1 MNAEEM
7 AMEHSTGEKEMN
19 IDRNKVRQAVAE
31 YVYFLL
37 DNELKVEADAA
48 AFDSRRRKLHDAI
61 TEIMGFKPEDFK
73 DTYIADG
80 LKDKTVPVED
90 YIDFHTDR
98 VISKVHNNRAAYNG
112 IKIQWDYK
120 ERIPYIIER
129 NKKRID
135 DRIKEVDKV
144 MERAVNG
151 LDDWN
156 KDHPNDKYLYTWSV
170 GINTHDWNGLRDAIN
185 SNWAKMEALAEM
197 PREAYTKILVNEY
210 LDKPLAA
217 IESLIKELEGIAFR
231 AERTKYYTYEKKGK
245 VNE

>member
-1 MNAEEM
+1 
-7 AMEHSTGEKEMN
+7 MN

-31 YVYFLL
+31 YVYFLT
-37 DNELKVEADAA
+37 DSKPKDETDAA
-48 AFDSRRRKLHDAI
+48 AFDSRRRKLHDVIA
-61 TEIMGFKPEDFK
+61 ESLNVKPADIK

-98 VISKVHNNRAAYNG
+98 VISKVHNNRAMYGG
-112 IKIQWDYK
+112 IEIQWDYK
-120 ERIPYIIER
+120 ERIPHIIKR

-144 MERAVNG
+144 MERAVKG

-156 KDHPNDKYLYTWSV
+156 KDHLKAKYLYTWNV
-170 GINTHDWNGLRDAIN
+170 GINVHDWNGLRSDID
-185 SNWAKMEALAEM
+185 SKWAKMEALAEM

-210 LDKPLAA
+210 LDKPLTT
-217 IESLIKELEGIAFR
+217 IESLVKELEGIAFR

-245 VNE
+245 PNE